1 MKKIGKFEDFS
12 HIANSKTIVRD
23 TLSTEEKLEQKDAE
37 KKLKERLMAK
47 FGIKGTKEEEKP
59 SSPKPPEAQ
68 VAVFEEEVQE
78 GDYYSPDE
86 PDPSVFDGKD
96 LRTAA
101 LAGVSLPFSCIRI
114 QTILL
119 QYKQITEQMHNCVI
133 DCLRGE
139 REDIVCNFNITMT
152 KKDLYCLTGEN
163 WLNDK
168 VGFYT
173 IKQQMCLRNPQA
185 LEFYLQMVASRRCQ
199 ESQFR
204 GGRLPRV
211 HCMSTYF
218 FLNLIM
224 RGYEGS
230 IQRWNKDVDIF
241 TFHMVLVPIHLQEHW
256 CLAIID
262 FRNKVGLFKQIYI

>member
-1 MKKIGKFEDFS
+1 ME
-12 HIANSKTIVRD
+12 V
-23 TLSTEEKLEQKDAE
+23 AE
-37 KKLKERLMAK
+37 L
-47 FGIKGTKEEEKP
+47 F
-59 SSPKPPEAQ
+59 
-68 VAVFEEEVQE
+68 F
-78 GDYYSPDE
+78 
-86 PDPSVFDGKD
+86 
-96 LRTAA
+96 
-101 LAGVSLPFSCIRI
+101 
-114 QTILL
+114 

-139 REDIVCNFNITMT
+139 RDNVVCNFNITMT

-168 VGFYT
+168 VEFVM
-173 IKQQMCLRNPQA
+173 IKQEYLTFISKA

-262 FRNKVGLFKQIYI
+262 FRNKVCILLRM

>member
-1 MKKIGKFEDFS
+1 MIF
-12 HIANSKTIVRD
+12 
-23 TLSTEEKLEQKDAE
+23 
-37 KKLKERLMAK
+37 
-47 FGIKGTKEEEKP
+47 
-59 SSPKPPEAQ
+59 
-68 VAVFEEEVQE
+68 
-78 GDYYSPDE
+78 
-86 PDPSVFDGKD
+86 
-96 LRTAA
+96 
-101 LAGVSLPFSCIRI
+101 
-114 QTILL
+114 
-119 QYKQITEQMHNCVI
+119 
-133 DCLRGE
+133 
-139 REDIVCNFNITMT
+139 
-152 KKDLYCLTGEN
+152 
-163 WLNDK
+163 
-168 VGFYT
+168 
-173 IKQQMCLRNPQA
+173 QA

-262 FRNKVGLFKQIYI
+262 FRNKVFILKSVSRTQDWTICECIHSKMEYYAGATVLWSNGRWEHASSVSPSQLYWYVSEPNNHAAN